1 MLRGLEFSLAVLV
14 AVVAVVAGGFGFIF
28 LFSDPTTDVSERVF
42 WYVVHFFIPGLL
54 IGAIF
59 PRGWYMAGVIAW
71 PSVVFGVGNLLFSA
85 LRLIGLAA

>member
-1 MLRGLEFSLAVLV
+1 M
-14 AVVAVVAGGFGFIF
+14 VAGFLGLVF

-54 IGAIF
+54 IGVIF
-59 PRGWYMAGVIAW
+59 PRVWYMAGVIAW
-71 PSVVFGVGNLLFSA
+71 FSVGAALGNLIFGA